1 MLKFNC
7 LGRLVKDVEISNAG
21 ELIIGKACIATNR
34 RDKDKT
40 TDFANVT
47 IFGKTAENMAKY
59 FSKGDMIYIEGR
71 IQFNTYTDKDGNNR
85 KSTEL
90 IVDTFEFC
98 GSKSNNTNSTNEE
111 GTFAVNDINE
121 DGFSDGLPF

>member
-7 LGRLVKDVEISNAG
+7 IGRLVKDVELSNAG
-21 ELIIGKACIATNR
+21 ELVIGKACIATNR
-34 RDKDKT
+34 KDKEKT

-47 IFGKTAENMAKY
+47 LFGKTAEIVSNY
-59 FSKGDMIYIEGR
+59 FHKGDMIYIEGR

-98 GSKSNNTNSTNEE
+98 GSKSNNTNSTSEE
-111 GTFAVNDINE
+111 ETFVVSDVDDE
-121 DGFSDGLPF
+121 FPDGLPF